1 MEAFPLGDG
10 AELGIVRRNWMGPA
24 GATLRLFAQWLR
36 PTTIFKGSEIP
47 WAVSFWRFPTEV
59 PGCAADGVAPVTPET
74 ANFRARAVSI
84 LRLAC
89 G

>member
-36 PTTIFKGSEIP
+36 PTTIFIIARRCLVGANLHLSGDPNQGWQDHHPNDCKRQDVRCGIVKIGS
-47 WAVSFWRFPTEV
+47 A
-59 PGCAADGVAPVTPET
+59 
-74 ANFRARAVSI
+74 
-84 LRLAC
+84 
-89 G
+89 